1 MANVGTG
8 GSRRHPRLLGFSH
21 FLDTGAMDRSHAV
34 AIKRAERI
42 CEQTDDER
50 SLRISLLGEI
60 RRVVPF
66 DAYSWLLTDPE
77 TEVGCSPLA
86 DVPCLPELPRLIR
99 LKYLTEVNRWT
110 QLDGPVAL
118 LSTATGGQLDRSLVW
133 RALLRSYEV
142 TDIASL
148 VFRDRFGCWAFLE
161 LWRVGRGTVFHE
173 SEAAFLAAATPSI
186 TAALRRAI
194 ASTFHGGVQSQP
206 TPGPVVLMLSPELAV
221 KAQTPETE
229 NYLRL
234 LVPPEG
240 DRPPVPSAAY
250 NVGAQLCA
258 IEAGVDHHPATARVH
273 FSDGIWLTLR
283 AARISDGSARDVPA
297 DVAVTIERS
306 SPGERLG
313 VFALASG
320 LTQRES
326 DVLRQLATGADTREL
341 AKRMFVSEHTVQDHL
356 KSIFDKTNTRSRN
369 RLLAI
374 ATGTEAP
381 KAGQLKL

>member
-1 MANVGTG
+1 
-8 GSRRHPRLLGFSH
+8 
-21 FLDTGAMDRSHAV
+21 MDRSHAL
-34 AIKRAERI
+34 AIKRVERI
-42 CEQTDDER
+42 CEQHEDER
-50 SLRISLLGEI
+50 TLRILLLDEI

-77 TEVGCSPLA
+77 TEVGCSPIA

-99 LKYLTEVNRWT
+99 LKYLTKINRWT
-110 QLDGPVAL
+110 QLDREAAL
-118 LSTATGGQLDRSLVW
+118 LSTAAEGQLDRSLVW
-133 RALLRSYEV
+133 REILRRYEV
-142 TDIASL
+142 ADVASL

-161 LWRVGRGTVFHE
+161 LWRIGRNALFHQ
-173 SEAAFLAAATPSI
+173 SDAAFLTAATPSI

-194 ASTFHGGVQSQP
+194 ASTFAGDMPTRP

-229 NYLRL
+229 KYLRL

-258 IEAGVDHHPATARVH
+258 IEAGVDDHPATARVH

-283 AARISDGSARDVPA
+283 AARISDRSAGDATA

-306 SPGERLG
+306 SPGERLK

-320 LTQRES
+320 LTRRES
-326 DVLRQLATGADTREL
+326 DVLRELATGADTREV
-341 AKRMFVSEHTVQDHL
+341 AQRMFVSEHTVQDHL
-356 KSIFDKTNTRSRN
+356 KSIFDKTGTRSRN

-374 ATGTEAP
+374 ATGTEVS
-381 KAGQLKL
+381 KV